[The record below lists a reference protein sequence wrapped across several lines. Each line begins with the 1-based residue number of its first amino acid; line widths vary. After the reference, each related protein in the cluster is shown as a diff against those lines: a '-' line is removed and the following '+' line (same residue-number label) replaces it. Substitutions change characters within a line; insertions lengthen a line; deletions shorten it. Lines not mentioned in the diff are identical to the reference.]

1 MEDALK
7 HLDKLTH
14 EEARM
19 ATAEDLRTTH
29 TIDAGVTRVREQVPV
44 VDDSVADVDDDKVA
58 EVINGAQIFYS
69 QAREML
75 NLNRSDGEEAKQA
88 TKQTAND
95 IDHVKRSLPPNIL
108 FLRPIVF
115 CR

>member
-7 HLDKLTH
+7 LLDKLTQ
-14 EEARM
+14 EEARI

-44 VDDSVADVDDDKVA
+44 VDDSVADIVDDKVA
-58 EVINGAQIFYS
+58 EVINVAQTFY
-69 QAREML
+69 ML
-75 NLNRSDGEEAKQA
+75 DLNRSDGEEAKQA

-95 IDHVKRSLPPNIL
+95 IDHVKRSLPPNIS